1 VERLMPVSV
10 ISNTIVDV
18 NGDAVV
24 GARIIARL
32 KPGPGFRVTE
42 GTELAPETETET
54 DANGLWSLA
63 LERNSNI
70 SPAGTS
76 YEIEEQIPDA
86 IRFWPIQV
94 GDANATLQASI
105 VSPLPEVTAQTYLT
119 QEAADARYQALGSF
133 GGSPRVVRATA
144 NATAGV
150 ATSAVRSDEV
160 PSLHDEI
167 AGDALIISGGIL
179 AFNPDGSTL
188 EISADAARIKDAGVT
203 RAKHSAQMLA
213 GFFHYSLF
221 QAGVR

>member
-1 VERLMPVSV
+1 MEPLMASST
-10 ISNTIVDV
+10 ISNTIIDV

-94 GDANATLQASI
+94 GASNATLQASI

-133 GGSPRVVRATA
+133 GGSPRVVRKTSS
-144 NATAGV
+144 ATAGV
-150 ATSAVRSDEV
+150 ATSAIRSDEV
-160 PSLHDEI
+160 PSLHEEI
-167 AGDALIISGGIL
+167 AGAGIAITDGIL
-179 AFNPDGSTL
+179 EVDADDSTL
-188 EISADAARIKDAGVT
+188 EVDADVVRQKDDGTTLAKFSPQARGLVHHALYL
-203 RAKHSAQMLA
+203 S
-213 GFFHYSLF
+213 
-221 QAGVR
+221 GVR